1 MGHKRAGLQVG
12 VTTRGV
18 GLCGK
23 GPPVPLTTSRTVSTS
38 GLILAPTAL
47 QGTTTLSTAE
57 KKAYAARL
65 SKGVGQIVP
74 QLAAATPDDD
84 LSFSKIY
91 DRYAKYGLL
100 LAVEVNQCTVC
111 VLHCDSKACITYAC
125 LNSSSLAL

>member
-1 MGHKRAGLQVG
+1 MGQKRAGLQVD
-12 VTTRGV
+12 VMTRGV

-23 GPPVPLTTSRTVSTS
+23 GPPVPLTTSRKAFKF
-38 GLILAPTAL
+38 GLILAPIVL
-47 QGTTTLSTAE
+47 QGTTKLSTAE

-100 LAVEVNQCTVC
+100 LAIEVNQGSVC
-111 VLHCDSKACITYAC
+111 VLH
-125 LNSSSLAL
+125 